1 MTLAAEGSDLI
12 LRYYQWLWN
21 IHDNEAGFVVQRDV
35 QGLHAAFL
43 GRRDNER
50 SLVPLQ
56 SFLVEFMTIGKTG
69 LADGG

>member
-1 MTLAAEGSDLI
+1 
-12 LRYYQWLWN
+12 
-21 IHDNEAGFVVQRDV
+21 VVQRDV